1 MENIAPIQIAE
12 PKREKRAA
20 VTAAYRRGYAD
31 ALEDM
36 RKRQREK
43 KRRRQ
48 YFIMQKLNGIALLA
62 FTALAVY
69 ILEGDATIAILTVPL
84 PVGNLTS
91 QLFAN
96 IYLNKLDQYA
106 KHTLGVGMY
115 VRYMDD
121 FIILSPDKEK
131 LRYWLAEIERFLR
144 DELRLELNPKT
155 TILAAKN
162 GIDFVGYKH
171 RATHRKVRPDSIKR
185 IKKTIKKYE
194 RGKITK
200 EQLQKSIQSWT
211 GHAGHADSYNL
222 RKKIIILAQAAEKKG
237 GSIS

>member
-48 YFIMQKLNGIALLA
+48 YFIIQKLNGIALLA

-84 PVGNLTS
+84 AL
-91 QLFAN
+91 
-96 IYLNKLDQYA
+96 
-106 KHTLGVGMY
+106 
-115 VRYMDD
+115 YMI
-121 FIILSPDKEK
+121 FSREMCIVNSYCWE
-131 LRYWLAEIERFLR
+131 
-144 DELRLELNPKT
+144 
-155 TILAAKN
+155 
-162 GIDFVGYKH
+162 
-171 RATHRKVRPDSIKR
+171 
-185 IKKTIKKYE
+185 
-194 RGKITK
+194 TK
-200 EQLQKSIQSWT
+200 ERET
-211 GHAGHADSYNL
+211 NG
-222 RKKIIILAQAAEKKG
+222 RKDDTAY
-237 GSIS
+237 